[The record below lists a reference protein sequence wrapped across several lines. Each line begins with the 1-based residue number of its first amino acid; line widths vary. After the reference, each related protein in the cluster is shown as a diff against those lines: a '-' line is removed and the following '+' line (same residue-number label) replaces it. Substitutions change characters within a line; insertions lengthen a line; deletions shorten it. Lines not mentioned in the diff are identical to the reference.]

1 MLHGENGK
9 ENLIYEERKQAL
21 LARPEYDRDF
31 KSKFSGKLLDEFHEI
46 LTEEDILEFD
56 LFDLEGKVNKEDM
69 VLYLTFLPEHFEYER
84 RLKAFVEK
92 FFDFFKKPLP
102 KAVET
107 FAQTGHP
114 GVFGEYYSAVSRLIA
129 KYAAIT
135 NNAKGCIFRS
145 GILKNLHVAL
155 TSKLNIEIIKLL
167 EKLSFPNSTI
177 LASRMRNWDRFM
189 NDMCLGNFG
198 HVVGAS
204 EYGSAQRI
212 KTFKNT
218 YSKSFQALLTEYRG
232 SSLEQLKED
241 AETKYQLICDNFR
254 GNTFSEAKID
264 HGKDD
269 SKSTIE
275 IANMYK
281 ILEPGTKYRILAK
294 FRVNLAPNVPNPA
307 IKPNVQFEEMK
318 THGEVSKHLFFISH
332 QGAFDFIIGP
342 VDSELYVSDVLNLKE
357 SFTPIE
363 YEILRNIVFD
373 DLLEELAKAE
383 PEPKPTPAQEVADL
397 QSEAADELKEIVNQ
411 YQPYKPAE
419 KPVQTEKPD
428 NISAT
433 QDIIKQRN
441 RKISLQGR
449 KSEQSL
455 LAICRILGATYRNG
469 GRHNIIIHGNKIF
482 PIPRTHGTPL
492 KAGTLKGILDYF
504 EITPEQFDE
513 AYN

>member
-1 MLHGENGK
+1 MTLDHGK
-9 ENLIYEERKQAL
+9 DQLLYDERRSGL
-21 LARPEYDRDF
+21 LRRPEYDRDF
-31 KSKFSGKLLDEFHEI
+31 KSKFSGKLLDKLHET
-46 LTEEDILEFD
+46 LTEEEILEFD
-56 LFDLEGKVNKEDM
+56 LFDLDGSVKRDDLI
-69 VLYLTFLPEHFEYER
+69 LYLTFLPEHFQYEKE
-84 RLKAFVEK
+84 LKTLLEEIFE
-92 FFDFFKKPLP
+92 FLKKPLP
-102 KAVET
+102 KAVQS
-107 FAQTGHP
+107 FVQNGHP
-114 GVFGEYYSAVSRLIA
+114 GVFTEYYSAITRLVG
-129 KYAAIT
+129 KYIEIS
-135 NNAKGCIFRS
+135 NEISGCVFRTS
-145 GILKNLHVAL
+145 SLKNIHTVL

-167 EKLSFPNSTI
+167 EKLPFPNQGVF
-177 LASRMRNWDRFM
+177 AARMRTLEQFM
-189 NDMCLGNFG
+189 QDMCMGNFG
-198 HVVGAS
+198 HLVGAG
-204 EYGSAQRI
+204 EYSSATKI
-212 KTFKNT
+212 KAFRHN
-218 YSKSFQALLTEYRG
+218 YSKAFQAII
-232 SSLEQLKED
+232 SSYQTKNIEQLRQE
-241 AETKYQLICDNFR
+241 AESKYQLINDNIR
-254 GNTFSEAKID
+254 GSTFTESKTV
-264 HGKDD
+264 HGKNENAY
-269 SKSTIE
+269 SIE

-281 ILEPGTKYRILAK
+281 ILDTGVKYRMLAK
-294 FRVNLAPNVPNPA
+294 FRVNLAPNIPNPA
-307 IKPNVQFEEMK
+307 LKQTVEFAEMK
-318 THGEVSKHLFFISH
+318 THGETSKNLFFVAH

-342 VDSELYVSDVLNLKE
+342 SDSDLYVSDVLSLKD
-357 SFTPIE
+357 SFTPLE
-363 YEILRNIVFD
+363 YEVLRNIVFD

-419 KPVQTEKPD
+419 KPVQTEIPD
-428 NISAT
+428 NISAK